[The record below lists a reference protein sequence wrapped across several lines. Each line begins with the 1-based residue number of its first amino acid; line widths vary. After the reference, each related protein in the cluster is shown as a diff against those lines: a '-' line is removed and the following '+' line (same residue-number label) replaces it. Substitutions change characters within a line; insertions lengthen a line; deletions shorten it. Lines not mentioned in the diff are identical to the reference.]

1 MFSKFHIG
9 KKSSSTIQYSCLS
22 VLSSS
27 NVSLFLVYRFCCISS
42 ILQENLDAH
51 VKRCPMQKQVQALQ
65 MQPFFKKGVN
75 SGKDDEI
82 EGLSSKSAEANFSCS
97 KPCSESSDI
106 TSEMKRNAIYQM
118 SVPEFSELL
127 KKIQSIHSSI
137 SSNIQDSY
145 AMPEACNRW
154 LKKQVDRY
162 ELLLFKMVFVHL
174 GLNPKL
180 NIAMNYQ

>member
-75 SGKDDEI
+75 SGKDDE
-82 EGLSSKSAEANFSCS
+82 SEANFSCS

-137 SSNIQDSY
+137 FSNIQDSY